1 MKKLTLEV
9 NKDLKLTKDTL
20 SLGGNAVV
28 MITPDINEYYWLL
41 RVKLHKKGQAIV
53 GFPKFTLIGIGFS
66 QESDWNTNL
75 PSSCE
80 AEHIYNHIR
89 HNKGYKSIKKADCLT
104 AIKMIQEFVIS
115 NKL

>member
-9 NKDLKLTKDTL
+9 NTDLKLSNDTINV
-20 SLGGNAVV
+20 GGNKVI
-28 MITPDINEYYWLL
+28 MITPEINEDYWLL
-41 RVKLHKKGQAIV
+41 RVKLHKNGQSIV
-53 GFPKFTLIGIGFS
+53 GFPKFTVIGIGFS

-80 AEHIYNHIR
+80 TEKIYNHIR
-89 HNKGYKSIKKADCLT
+89 HNKGSKSIKKADCIA
-104 AIKMIQEFVIS
+104 AIKMIQDFVTT